1 MIINNIGQ
9 SHNSPVKKELS
20 PEDFLTRA
28 ERIKQ
33 MNIRESNDQVVIVK
47 ANNEALGFR
56 FNCYNEAILKDK
68 VDKPTFDNTVKYANK
83 ICEDAW
89 RRKKNE
95 EDSEYSRSLKYVLYF
110 AILISSISF
119 LLLILLIYGP
129 GGDGLLYASIAL
141 ISIAGVLTIGV
152 VIKSMFSLPKF
163 MVLEETIINQLRDLL
178 ENENT
183 NTYRRLNLNWTMQE
197 KFYWLELNIVDNPN
211 KTRDL
216 NNNNL

>member
-1 MIINNIGQ
+1 MIINSLPQ
-9 SHNSPVKKELS
+9 SHSPAKKELS

-33 MNIRESNDQVVIVK
+33 MKIPESNEQVVVVK

-56 FNCYNEAILKDK
+56 FNCYNEIYLKHK
-68 VDKPTFDNTVKYANK
+68 VDKVTFDLTVKAANK

-95 EDSEYSRSLKYVLYF
+95 EDSEYSRSLKYILYL
-110 AILISSISF
+110 AIFLSSISF

-129 GGDGLLYASIAL
+129 GGDGLLYAAIAL
-141 ISIAGVLTIGV
+141 IAIAGVLTIGV

-163 MVLEETIINQLRDLL
+163 MVLEETIINQLREFL
-178 ENENT
+178 EKENI
-183 NTYRRLNLNWTMQE
+183 NTYRKLNLNWNMQE
-197 KFYWLELNIVDNPN
+197 KFYWLELQILDNINIKP
-211 KTRDL
+211 KDL
-216 NNNNL
+216 MEP

>member
-1 MIINNIGQ
+1 MMLNNVPQ
-9 SHNSPVKKELS
+9 SHSPVKKELS

-33 MNIRESNDQVVIVK
+33 MKIPDSSDRSVIVR

-56 FNCYNEAILKDK
+56 FNCYNEGFLKEK
-68 VDKPTFDNTVKYANK
+68 VDKNTFDTTVKVANK

-95 EDSEYSRSLKYVLYF
+95 EESEYSRSLKYVLYF

-119 LLLILLIYGP
+119 LLLILQIYGP

-141 ISIAGVLTIGV
+141 IAMAGVLTI
-152 VIKSMFSLPKF
+152 
-163 MVLEETIINQLRDLL
+163 
-178 ENENT
+178 
-183 NTYRRLNLNWTMQE
+183 
-197 KFYWLELNIVDNPN
+197 
-211 KTRDL
+211 
-216 NNNNL
+216 

>member
-1 MIINNIGQ
+1 MITNTLPQNQ
-9 SHNSPVKKELS
+9 SPAVKKELS

-33 MNIRESNDQVVIVK
+33 MKIPESTEQVVIVR

-56 FNCYNEAILKDK
+56 FNCYNENILKEK
-68 VDKPTFDNTVKYANK
+68 LDKPTFDATVKAANK

-89 RRKKNE
+89 RKKKSE
-95 EDSEYSRSLKYVLYF
+95 EDSEYSRSLKYILYL
-110 AILISSISF
+110 AIFLSSISF

-141 ISIAGVLTIGV
+141 ISIAGILTISV

-163 MVLEETIINQLRDLL
+163 MVLEETIINQLKEFL
-178 ENENT
+178 EKENT
-183 NTYRRLNLNWTMQE
+183 NTYRKLNLNWTMQE
-197 KFYWLELNIVDNPN
+197 KFYWLELNILENLN
-211 KTRDL
+211 TRPKDL
-216 NNNNL
+216 NYL

>member
-1 MIINNIGQ
+1 MLINNLPQ
-9 SHNSPVKKELS
+9 SHSPVKKELS

-33 MNIRESNDQVVIVK
+33 MKIPESSEQIVIVK

-56 FNCYNEAILKDK
+56 FNCYNETYLKDK
-68 VDKPTFDNTVKYANK
+68 IDKPTFDNTVKIANK

-95 EDSEYSRSLKYVLYF
+95 EDSEYSRSLKYILYF

-129 GGDGLLYASIAL
+129 GGEGLLYASIAL
-141 ISIAGVLTIGV
+141 ISIAGILTIGV

-163 MVLEETIINQLRDLL
+163 MVLEETIINHLREFL
-178 ENENT
+178 EKENIT
-183 NTYRRLNLNWTMQE
+183 TYRKMNLNWTMQE
-197 KFYWLELNIVDNPN
+197 KFYWLELNLLEN
-211 KTRDL
+211 KRDL
-216 NNNNL
+216 VNP

>member
-1 MIINNIGQ
+1 MIINSLPQ
-9 SHNSPVKKELS
+9 SHSPVKKELS

-33 MNIRESNDQVVIVK
+33 MKIPQTNEQVIIVK

-56 FNCYNEAILKDK
+56 FNCYQEIYLKNK
-68 VDKPTFDNTVKYANK
+68 VDKITFDNTVKTANK

-89 RRKKNE
+89 RKKKNE

-141 ISIAGVLTIGV
+141 ISIAGLLTIGV

-163 MVLEETIINQLRDLL
+163 MVLEETIINQLKEFL
-178 ENENT
+178 EKENT
-183 NTYRRLNLNWTMQE
+183 MTYKQLNLNWSMQE
-197 KFYWLELNIVDNPN
+197 KFYWLELNILENFNKNP
-211 KTRDL
+211 RDL
-216 NNNNL
+216 ISP

>member
-1 MIINNIGQ
+1 MMINSLPQ
-9 SHNSPVKKELS
+9 SHSAVKKELS

-28 ERIKQ
+28 ERVKQ
-33 MNIRESNDQVVIVK
+33 MRIPDSSEQAVIVR

-56 FNCYNEAILKDK
+56 FNCYNESYLKDK
-68 VDKPTFDNTVKYANK
+68 VDKLTFDNTVKMANK

-141 ISIAGVLTIGV
+141 IAMAGLLTIGV

-163 MVLEETIINQLRDLL
+163 MVLEETIINQLKEFL
-178 ENENT
+178 EKENI
-183 NTYRRLNLNWTMQE
+183 NNYRRMGLNWTMQE
-197 KFYWLELNIVDNPN
+197 KFYWLELNILENSG
-211 KTRDL
+211 RDSEL
-216 NNNNL
+216 LQS